1 MQIVFLVFK
10 TDFERK
16 ITKLNHAPANRGKL
30 NNRCKSA
37 ATNGQCVAEILQ
49 SGRTGFGCSPYVQTV
64 HAGLAPHTHCCGFCL
79 LEVACC
85 TLLIGLTQF
94 YLLLLKLLLMLMW
107 LLLTAGRRLSICCCC
122 VFALIDLFR
131 VQVNG
136 HNQAVETQHFGE
148 DENQDHAHEQSRLLC
163 CATDTG
169 VSHDADR
176 KTSCQTREAHRQ
188 TGSQVNEAP
197 GH

>member
-1 MQIVFLVFK
+1 
-10 TDFERK
+10 
-16 ITKLNHAPANRGKL
+16 
-30 NNRCKSA
+30 
-37 ATNGQCVAEILQ
+37 
-49 SGRTGFGCSPYVQTV
+49 
-64 HAGLAPHTHCCGFCL
+64 
-79 LEVACC
+79 
-85 TLLIGLTQF
+85 LLI
-94 YLLLLKLLLMLMW
+94 
-107 LLLTAGRRLSICCCC
+107 AGRRLSICCC

-148 DENQDHAHEQSRLLC
+148 DENQDHADEQSGLLC

-176 KTSCQTREAHRQ
+176 KTGCQAREAHRQ

-197 GH
+197 EDRHMLIN